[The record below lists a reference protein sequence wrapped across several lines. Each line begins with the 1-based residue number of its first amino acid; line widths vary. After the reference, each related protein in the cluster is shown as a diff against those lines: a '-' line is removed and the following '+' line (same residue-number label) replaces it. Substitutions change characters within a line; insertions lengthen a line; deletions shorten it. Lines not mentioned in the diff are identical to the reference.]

1 MNYLHMWHMKTNCLI
16 YVLMDYQVYKEIFK
30 NVIKNIVDLNLLN

>member
-1 MNYLHMWHMKTNCLI
+1 MWHIKTYCLI

-30 NVIKNIVDLNLLN
+30 TVIKNIVELNLLN